1 MTKCDVGSKY
11 CTVTFGTTRVLIPIR
26 QTYRRP
32 TIFGLKTGGGER
44 RVHPTSKIKINPTQD
59 IYLYI
64 KSKTHHN
71 QNISKSMGKKN
82 PVSKSLQGKKP
93 INSAQKIVA
102 KHKNNSRQNDDIH
115 VPKNPGQIGNKL
127 KRSEMYGKYLHQ
139 KALVKQEKRRQQ
151 QEQQSKDDA
160 VPKNVPKTLDSM
172 REMDITMVRP
182 DDMNEIL
189 GDEADDEFSPYF
201 MTPVTTTTRRDVKE
215 DEEEED
221 DDADDDDVDEEDND
235 YDNEEDDEVD
245 DLENATT
252 GLDEEEEEDDDEE
265 EEDEDSVNEPLPE
278 GPVPKILITTRP
290 HPSQKIFYFIGD
302 LQNLIPQLYY
312 YPRKQYTLS
321 QITQYAYNRH
331 FTHLIV
337 VSEKNKVCN
346 GMIISHLGYR
356 PPNDDGTPDR
366 PPLVGPTAY
375 FKVSNVVTGS
385 KIPHHG
391 CRTSHR
397 SEMNLHNFHHTRL
410 GHRIGRLFASLFPI
424 QHGPQ
429 FEGRQIVTFHN
440 QRDYIFVRHHRYIF
454 QSTDQ
459 NSSSNA
465 SKSTLTKKNAKEIAL
480 DTTTQPT
487 QVSESAARIP
497 VRTKLQ
503 ELGPRFTLKLRWLQD
518 GIIDENQSAN
528 SVYEFIH
535 KRKEMDTSRRKFHL

>member
-1 MTKCDVGSKY
+1 
-11 CTVTFGTTRVLIPIR
+11 
-26 QTYRRP
+26 
-32 TIFGLKTGGGER
+32 
-44 RVHPTSKIKINPTQD
+44 
-59 IYLYI
+59 
-64 KSKTHHN
+64 
-71 QNISKSMGKKN
+71 MGKKG

-93 INSAQKIVA
+93 INSAKKIVA
-102 KHKNNSRQNDDIH
+102 KQKNSSNNEIY
-115 VPKNPGQIGNKL
+115 VPNNPGQIGNKL
-127 KRSEMYGKYLHQ
+127 KRSEMYGKYLQQ
-139 KALVKQEKRRQQ
+139 KSLLKQEKRRQQ
-151 QEQQSKDDA
+151 KEKDAEQENDDDEN
-160 VPKNVPKTLDSM
+160 VTMKQKNVPKTLDTM
-172 REMDITMVRP
+172 REMDITMVNP

-201 MTPVTTTTRRDVKE
+201 AAAPYVT
-215 DEEEED
+215 
-221 DDADDDDVDEEDND
+221 AMPDDDD
-235 YDNEEDDEVD
+235 EDDES
-245 DLENATT
+245 
-252 GLDEEEEEDDDEE
+252 EEEEEDDSDEE
-265 EEDEDSVNEPLPE
+265 EEDSDEEEEDRSINDSPQQKPSE

-356 PPNDDGTPDR
+356 PKVNGPNDDATI
-366 PPLVGPTAY
+366 PLVGPTAF
-375 FKVSNVVTGS
+375 FKVSNVTTGS

-397 SEMNLHNFHHTRL
+397 SEMNLHNFHQTRL

-454 QSTDQ
+454 QSTE
-459 NSSSNA
+459 NSS
-465 SKSTLTKKNAKEIAL
+465 KKESTTTKTSSKKNSKDIPL
-480 DTTTQPT
+480 DTTTLPT
-487 QVSESAARIP
+487 QVSEAASNIP

-518 GIIDENQSAN
+518 GIIDENNSAN

>member
-1 MTKCDVGSKY
+1 
-11 CTVTFGTTRVLIPIR
+11 
-26 QTYRRP
+26 
-32 TIFGLKTGGGER
+32 
-44 RVHPTSKIKINPTQD
+44 
-59 IYLYI
+59 
-64 KSKTHHN
+64 
-71 QNISKSMGKKN
+71 MGKKG

-93 INSAQKIVA
+93 INSAKKIVA
-102 KHKNNSRQNDDIH
+102 KQKNTSSSSGSKNEIY

-127 KRSEMYGKYLHQ
+127 KRSEMYGKYLQQ
-139 KALVKQEKRRQQ
+139 KSLLKQEKRRQQ
-151 QEQQSKDDA
+151 QQQQEKETEENGDDIDGDNG
-160 VPKNVPKTLDSM
+160 VVKQVPKTLDSM
-172 REMDITMVRP
+172 REMDITMVHP

-189 GDEADDEFSPYF
+189 GDEADDEFAPYF
-201 MTPVTTTTRRDVKE
+201 TASSPAAHPVD
-215 DEEEED
+215 
-221 DDADDDDVDEEDND
+221 
-235 YDNEEDDEVD
+235 
-245 DLENATT
+245 
-252 GLDEEEEEDDDEE
+252 DDDEE
-265 EEDEDSVNEPLPE
+265 EDDEEDDDKDEDDDNDDEEEVEEDDNAEVEGDDVVKEKKQAKLQE

-302 LQNLIPQLYY
+302 LQNLIPQLHY

-356 PPNDDGTPDR
+356 CPNIHNNDVSADDDLPSLSSSPSP

-375 FKVSNVVTGS
+375 FKVSNVITGS

-424 QHGPQ
+424 QYGPQ

-454 QSTDQ
+454 QSTDSTNTSQKESTTKKSTKQ
-459 NSSSNA
+459 NS
-465 SKSTLTKKNAKEIAL
+465 KDILL

-487 QVSESAARIP
+487 LVSEAASKIP

-518 GIIDENQSAN
+518 GIIDENNSAN

>member
-1 MTKCDVGSKY
+1 MKDQYQNDSTIESQPFLHQELFANDRDILLCLAQ
-11 CTVTFGTTRVLIPIR
+11 CEFIVLYARNNKRSDRESLCLFERSRRIR
-26 QTYRRP
+26 
-32 TIFGLKTGGGER
+32 TIE
-44 RVHPTSKIKINPTQD
+44 
-59 IYLYI
+59 
-64 KSKTHHN
+64 
-71 QNISKSMGKKN
+71 NIMGKKG
-82 PVSKSLQGKKP
+82 PASKSLQGKKP
-93 INSAQKIVA
+93 INSAKKIVA
-102 KHKNNSRQNDDIH
+102 KQKNSSSNEIY

-127 KRSEMYGKYLHQ
+127 KRSEMYGKYLQQ
-139 KALVKQEKRRQQ
+139 KALLKQEKRRQQ
-151 QEQQSKDDA
+151 KEDEHRDNNNNDGDCDDD
-160 VPKNVPKTLDSM
+160 VPTSTTTPKNVPKTLDSM
-172 REMDITMVRP
+172 REMDISMVHP

-201 MTPVTTTTRRDVKE
+201 TTSSDTTMHDDSDDDDDDENE
-215 DEEEED
+215 DENEED
-221 DDADDDDVDEEDND
+221 DDED
-235 YDNEEDDEVD
+235 
-245 DLENATT
+245 
-252 GLDEEEEEDDDEE
+252 DEEEEEEK
-265 EEDEDSVNEPLPE
+265 EEDDSMLEPPPTLPA

-331 FTHLIV
+331 FTHLMV

-356 PPNDDGTPDR
+356 PHEQVPDEEDDQSTSMV
-366 PPLVGPTAY
+366 PLVGPTAF
-375 FKVSNVVTGS
+375 FKVSNVTTGS

-397 SEMNLHNFHHTRL
+397 SEMNLHNFHQTRL

-454 QSTDQ
+454 QSTE
-459 NSSSNA
+459 NG
-465 SKSTLTKKNAKEIAL
+465 TKKESTTKPSSKKNSKEVSL
-480 DTTTQPT
+480 DTTTLPT
-487 QVSESAARIP
+487 QVSEEASKIP

-503 ELGPRFTLKLRWLQD
+503 ELGPRFTLKLRWLQE
-518 GIIDENQSAN
+518 GIIDENNSAN